1 MYWDT
6 LLLLPLF
13 IAVGVYYYELFKP
26 QEDLLKEVDEKIE
39 YSIEDSCASEGSTL
53 LLRYNKKQQETSYVS
68 NIQKQHTN
76 LQDRFT
82 HSSDN
87 DRSNIRG
94 ET

>member
-53 LLRYNKKQQETSYVS
+53 LLRYNKRCQQQNKLNSTGNALKSKLKEGSSAIS
-68 NIQKQHTN
+68 NSTF
-76 LQDRFT
+76 R
-82 HSSDN
+82 
-87 DRSNIRG
+87 
-94 ET
+94 E